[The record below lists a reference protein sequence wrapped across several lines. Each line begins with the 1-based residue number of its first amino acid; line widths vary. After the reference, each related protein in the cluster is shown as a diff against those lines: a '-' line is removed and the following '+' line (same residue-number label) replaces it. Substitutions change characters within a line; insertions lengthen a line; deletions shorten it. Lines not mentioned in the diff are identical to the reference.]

1 VKLSKQAIRH
11 PVIIGMLL
19 IVLMAFGFYSFSG
32 QNIEF
37 MSDIN
42 MPSIMVLSIY
52 PGAGAEDVEEEVT
65 SILEDEFVTLP
76 NYKSMDS
83 VSSNSMSMV
92 TIYYQDGV
100 DPYDQLEEVRYR
112 ITMLLSDLPK
122 NLEGEPLALVGGAN
136 MLPILTFSIAG
147 GKDLGRVTSY
157 VQDELIPA
165 INQIQGVAEVTVH
178 GQQELEA
185 FVQLRLDDLAA
196 KKISVTQAFALID
209 YANSRLPLGT
219 AEYQGKTLDLRY
231 GGEFTSLEDLKG
243 VAIGYTEMGTPIRLE
258 DIATVSLRYPPLTY
272 AVETGN
278 ESILVANVTK
288 RTDGNIVKIN
298 KAIRALLEK
307 EEMESGEALSFS
319 IIGDDSRTTMA
330 SLYTVIRSGLA
341 GIIMAILVI
350 LLFLG
355 DTRST
360 LIIGF
365 SIPLSLLFA
374 FIGMR
379 LLGIT
384 VNLMSLSGLVA
395 ALGMVVD
402 GSIVMLEQIYR
413 YYKTG
418 ENSVTE
424 SIDRA
429 SDEVGAPILASTLT
443 TMVVFIPISMLSG
456 IIGMIFKDIA
466 LTLILALAGSFLV
479 AVIFVPFFAKL
490 LLRPAPPKEKNRRFN
505 RMIASVEKGYK
516 RSLDWSLSHSA
527 FILLI
532 CISLL
537 VLSAFTI
544 TRVGFTFLPSTDN
557 SDFYVHMEFPQG
569 YSLQECRE
577 RSALVESLIRSEVP
591 ELQNVITYSGMSDTM
606 IGGSSPNMAYNR
618 VVLVP
623 VAERKR
629 GVHEIMLALQGL
641 IADKVSDIT
650 IRLENGGFDKLLGFV
665 TGGGGYGI
673 TLVSEDLS
681 LLFGEARRIQTH
693 LQQDPAVVSTRVDTS
708 FDANQLV
715 LEMDRD
721 SLNRLGIN
729 SYEAALT
736 SRILVEGMEASS
748 FTDRRGSRYPIKVG
762 SDATDAPFTEDTLN
776 AIHLYSMGG
785 GVIPLSSVAKLEV
798 QPTLS
803 EINHTDRAKTITIG
817 AALVDEDTSLVLGR
831 MNEYLAA
838 EPLLDGVTSL
848 SGGVL
853 QLIEES
859 IPPVISALLIAWFLV
874 YTVMVIQFERFRQP
888 AIIIVSIPFCII
900 GVVLG
905 LLGFGSTLS
914 IVSLL
919 GIIALG
925 GIVVNNGIILIDYVN
940 LLRRQKQEEQENQGE
955 KKEQEEQE
963 NQKGENT
970 LEVESE
976 ESLVKAITEGS
987 ASRIR
992 PIFMTTITTMLGVVP
1007 MAFATGEGSEIYAPL
1022 GQAIAGGL
1030 FTSTLITLFII
1041 PVLYYRTE
1049 RSVLRKKAQRS

>member
-1 VKLSKQAIRH
+1 MKVSKQAIRH

-19 IVLMAFGFYSFSG
+19 IVLMAFGFYSFTG

-42 MPSIMVLSIY
+42 LPSIMVLSVY
-52 PGAGAEDVEEEVT
+52 PGAGAEDVEDEVT
-65 SILEDEFVTLP
+65 NILEDEFVTLP

-83 VSSNSMSMV
+83 VSTNSMSV
-92 TIYYQDGV
+92 ITIYYQDGV

-112 ITMLLSDLPK
+112 ITTLLSELPK
-122 NLEGEPLALVGGAN
+122 NLEGEPIALVGGAT
-136 MLPILTFSIAG
+136 MLPILTFSISG

-157 VQDELIPA
+157 VQDELLPS
-165 INQIQGVAEVTVH
+165 INRIQGVAEVNIH
-178 GQQELEA
+178 GKHELEA
-185 FVQLRLDDLAA
+185 FVQLRLDDLSA
-196 KKISVTQAFALID
+196 KGISVTQVFTLIE
-209 YANSRLPLGT
+209 YANSRMPLGS

-231 GGEFTSLEDLKG
+231 GGSFDSLEDLKSVTVG
-243 VAIGYTEMGTPIRLE
+243 FTAQGTPIRLE
-258 DIATVSLRYPPLTY
+258 DVATVSLRYPEMTY
-272 AVETGN
+272 AVQSDN
-278 ESILVANVTK
+278 ESLLVAEVTK

-298 KAIRALLEK
+298 KAIRALLE
-307 EEMESGEALSFS
+307 EEEKRIGGALSFS

-341 GIIMAILVI
+341 GILMAILVI
-350 LLFLG
+350 VLFLG
-355 DTRST
+355 DARST

-379 LLGIT
+379 VAGIT

-413 YYKTG
+413 YYRKG
-418 ENSVTE
+418 ELTVLE

-443 TMVVFIPISMLSG
+443 TMVVFIPIAMLSG

-466 LTLILALAGSFLV
+466 LTLIMALAGSFLV
-479 AVIFVPFFAKL
+479 AVVFVPFFAKL
-490 LLRPAPPKEKNRRFN
+490 LLRPTPPKEKNRRFN
-505 RMIASVEKGYK
+505 RIMASIERGYTK
-516 RSLDWSLSHSA
+516 ALAWSLSHSA
-527 FILLI
+527 FILVI
-532 CISLL
+532 CISVLA
-537 VLSAFTI
+537 LSAFTI
-544 TRVGFTFLPSTDN
+544 TKVGFTFLPSTDN

-569 YSLQECRE
+569 YSLEQTLE
-577 RSALVESLIRSEVP
+577 RSAFVESLIRAEVE
-591 ELQNVITYSGMSDTM
+591 ELQDVVTYSGMSDMFLGT
-606 IGGSSPNMAYNR
+606 GNPSLAYSR

-629 GVHEIMLALQGL
+629 SVHEIMLTLQALIVNEVPDL
-641 IADKVSDIT
+641 T

-673 TLVSEDLS
+673 TLVSEDLE
-681 LLFGEARRIQTH
+681 LLFFEAQRIQDH
-693 LQQDPAVVSTRVDTS
+693 LQHDPAVVSTRVDTS
-708 FDANQLV
+708 FDASQMV
-715 LEMDRD
+715 LEMDRE
-721 SLNRLGIN
+721 SLNMLGIN

-736 SRILVEGMEASS
+736 SRILVEGMEVST
-748 FTDRRGSRYPIKVG
+748 FTDKRGNRYPIRVG
-762 SDATDAPFTEDTLN
+762 SDATDRPFTDETLN
-776 AIHLYSMGG
+776 SIRLYSMAGSS
-785 GVIPLSSVAKLEV
+785 IPLSSVARLEV

-817 AALVDEDTSLVLGR
+817 AALVDEDTSLVLAR
-831 MNEYLAA
+831 MNEYLEAQ
-838 EPLLDGVTSL
+838 PLADGVSSL

-859 IPPVISALLIAWFLV
+859 IPPVVSALLIAWFLV

-940 LLRRQKQEEQENQGE
+940 LLRRQKTELTGDAGQ
-955 KKEQEEQE
+955 KEQE
-963 NQKGENT
+963 
-970 LEVESE
+970 SE
-976 ESLVKAITEGS
+976 ETLCTAIIEGS
-987 ASRIR
+987 ASRLR

-1007 MAFATGEGSEIYAPL
+1007 MAFAAGEGAEIYAPL

-1041 PVLYYRTE
+1041 PVLYFITE
-1049 RSVLRKKAQRS
+1049 RRILRRKAERS

>member
-1 VKLSKQAIRH
+1 
-11 PVIIGMLL
+11 MLL
-19 IVLMAFGFYSFSG
+19 IVLMAFGFYSFTG

-42 MPSIMVLSIY
+42 LPSILVLSIY
-52 PGAGAEDVEEEVT
+52 PGAGADDVEQEVT
-65 SILEDEFVTLP
+65 NILEDEFVTLP

-83 VSSNSMSMV
+83 ISSNSMSLI
-92 TIYYQDGV
+92 TIYYQDGA
-100 DPYDQLEEVRYR
+100 DPYEQLAEVRYR
-112 ITMLLSDLPK
+112 ITTLKSDLPK
-122 NLEGEPLALVGGAN
+122 NMEGEPIALVGGAS
-136 MLPILTFSIAG
+136 MLPILTFSVSG
-147 GKDLGRVTSY
+147 GDDLGRVTSY
-157 VQDELIPA
+157 VQDELLPA
-165 INQIQGVAEVTVH
+165 INQIKGVAEVTIH

-185 FVQLRLDDLAA
+185 FVQLRLKDLES
-196 KKISVTQAFALID
+196 KKISVTQVFTLIG

-231 GGEFTSLEDLKG
+231 AGEFNSLEDLKS
-243 VAIGYTEMGTPIRLE
+243 VTVGYTEMGTPIRLE
-258 DIATVSLRYPPLTY
+258 DVALVSLRYPEHTY
-272 AVETGN
+272 TVETDN
-278 ESILVANVTK
+278 KPLLVANVTK

-298 KAIRALLEK
+298 KAIRALLQREEK
-307 EEMESGEALSFS
+307 KSGGALTFS

-350 LLFLG
+350 VLFLG
-355 DTRST
+355 DARST

-379 LLGIT
+379 IMGIT
-384 VNLMSLSGLVA
+384 INLMSLSGLVA

-413 YYKTG
+413 YYKG
-418 ENSVTE
+418 GDFSVTQ

-443 TMVVFIPISMLSG
+443 TVVVFIPIAMLSG

-466 LTLILALAGSFLV
+466 ITLILALAGSFLV
-479 AVIFVPFFAKL
+479 AVVFVPFFAKL
-490 LLRPAPPKEKNRRFN
+490 LLRPTPPIRKNRRFN
-505 RMIASVEKGYK
+505 RMIDSVE
-516 RSLDWSLSHSA
+516 RSYTHALDWSLSHST
-527 FILLI
+527 FILMI
-532 CISLL
+532 CISIL

-544 TRVGFTFLPSTDN
+544 TKVGFTFLPSTDN

-569 YSLQECRE
+569 YSLEKTRE
-577 RSALVESLIRSEVP
+577 RSALIESLIRSEVP
-591 ELQNVITYSGMSDTM
+591 EMQNVVTYSGMGDTVFEV
-606 IGGSSPNMAYNR
+606 GNPNIAYSR

-623 VAERKR
+623 VAQRKR
-629 GVHEIMLALQGL
+629 SVHEIMLDLQAL
-641 IADKVSDIT
+641 IANEVPDVT

-673 TLVSEDLS
+673 TLISEDLE
-681 LLFGEARRIQTH
+681 LLFLEAQRIQTH
-693 LQQDPAVVSTRVDTS
+693 LQHDPAVVSTRVDTS
-708 FDANQLV
+708 FDASQLV

-721 SLNRLGIN
+721 SLNRLALN

-736 SRILVEGMEASS
+736 TRILVEGMEVSTFTDLRGDRYPIRVGSDVTDKS
-748 FTDRRGSRYPIKVG
+748 FTD
-762 SDATDAPFTEDTLN
+762 ATLN
-776 AIHLYSMGG
+776 SIHLYSMGG
-785 GVIPLSSVAKLEV
+785 SVIPLSSVARLEV

-817 AALVDEDTSLVLGR
+817 ASLVDEDTSLVLQR

-838 EPLLDGVTSL
+838 EPLMEGVSSL

-859 IPPVISALLIAWFLV
+859 IPPVISALMIAWFLV

-940 LLRRQKQEEQENQGE
+940 LLRRQGQEGQEDQ
-955 KKEQEEQE
+955 KEEAPREA
-963 NQKGENT
+963 
-970 LEVESE
+970 ESE
-976 ESLVKAITEGS
+976 DSLVKAITEGS

-1007 MAFATGEGSEIYAPL
+1007 MAFATGEGAEIYAPL

-1041 PVLYYRTE
+1041 PVLYYLTE
-1049 RSVLRKKAQRS
+1049 RSVLRKKAKRS